1 MSLEERKKLMNYIH
15 NVCRKDYFKARI
27 DIILSLLYELE
38 EYLDYKNETIDK
50 IIDLI
55 QEEFV

>member
-1 MSLEERKKLMNYIH
+1 MNLEEEKQLMNYIH
-15 NVCRKDYFKARI
+15 NVCNKDYFKARI
-27 DIILSLLYELE
+27 DIILSLLYDLE
-38 EYLDYKNETIDK
+38 EYLDYRNETITE